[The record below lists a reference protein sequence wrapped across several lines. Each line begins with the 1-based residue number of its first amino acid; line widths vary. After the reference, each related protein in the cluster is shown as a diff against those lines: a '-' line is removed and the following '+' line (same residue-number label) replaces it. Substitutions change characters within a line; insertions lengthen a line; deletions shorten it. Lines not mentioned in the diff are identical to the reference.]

1 MTNKTNRSSKDVRK
15 RKILD
20 ENIKKNYFHTDL
32 KEYCYFTVSAAVKS
46 DTTFSES
53 IMNDFYTAVDF
64 VLSHF
69 SNCEIK
75 EVVSNTI
82 NPEKQDI
89 FYPLREYRVL
99 KNGHYKTVR
108 IFMLYFGGCCISESK

>member
-1 MTNKTNRSSKDVRK
+1 M
-15 RKILD
+15 
-20 ENIKKNYFHTDL
+20 KNYFHSGL
-32 KEYCYFTVSAAVKS
+32 KEYCYFTSPVSVKS

-53 IMNDFYTAVDF
+53 IMNDFYIAVDF

-89 FYPLREYRVL
+89 FYPLREYRIL
-99 KNGHYKTVR
+99 KNGHYKLVKIYT
-108 IFMLYFGGCCISESK
+108 LYFGGCCITESK